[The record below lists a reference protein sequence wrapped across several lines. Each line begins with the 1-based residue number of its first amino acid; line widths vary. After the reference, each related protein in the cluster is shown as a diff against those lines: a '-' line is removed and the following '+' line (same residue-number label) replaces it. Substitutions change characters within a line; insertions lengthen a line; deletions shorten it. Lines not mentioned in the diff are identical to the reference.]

1 MKKNEE
7 IQQVLSDMYY
17 YLEHGI
23 TVGNNTF
30 VFTELDFY
38 SMSRYTPRE
47 LASYLLTAVSRSDF
61 PHFAAFY
68 KYLKEFPLTR
78 VVDRSYY
85 RGRPT
90 CFLTNGGC
98 DIPVKK
104 KDFFQTFSILEE
116 NKIPTTKNTV
126 MEATIRKAFQLPVF
140 PILELE
146 NSQELKKRQSPAYP
160 YMSYSYAKQLMKTR
174 KN

>member
-1 MKKNEE
+1 
-7 IQQVLSDMYY
+7 
-17 YLEHGI
+17 
-23 TVGNNTF
+23 
-30 VFTELDFY
+30 
-38 SMSRYTPRE
+38 MSRYTPGV
-47 LASYLLTAVSRSDF
+47 LVSYLLIVASRSDF
-61 PHFAAFY
+61 PHFEVFY
-68 KYLKEFPLTR
+68 KLLR

-160 YMSYSYAKQLMKTR
+160 YMSYSYAKQLMKIR